1 MTDLLKPDPT
11 PPPSPWWRRSFS
23 GAALVVAVLV
33 GIQLGSIPWRYR
45 REIWQL
51 QGFVVGGALGYLLGR
66 SRSSADRAGLGTRPD
81 P

>member
-1 MTDLLKPDPT
+1 MTDLLKTDPS
-11 PPPSPWWRRSFS
+11 PPPRPWWRRSFS

-51 QGFVVGGALGYLLGR
+51 QGFVVGGALGYLLGS
-66 SRSSADRAGLGTRPD
+66 SRSGSDRAGLGSRPD